1 MSNSKNAISEI
12 KKLMVQF
19 GFLTEG
25 TPLHSYKLED
35 NTILQTEK
43 LVSGNSIFK
52 INEAFEQVALED
64 GSYSLVENFNIEVK
78 NGKIE
83 SVKEIFV
90 DAKLVDGTVIK
101 VEGDSLVEG
110 AKVVVIQDD
119 AEIPAPDGVHELEDG
134 TKVETKDGIIAKIE
148 EVVADSEEGEVPEAP
163 EAEKPMEPSI
173 AMDGEFLQLVQ
184 DFIYKVGQKMSEME
198 TAMSKLN
205 SEFSSFKKEP
215 AAKKVADG
223 KTENFNKINTSDDVD
238 ARISNIM
245 SLRNKLK

>member
-19 GFLTEG
+19 GFMTEE
-25 TPLHSYKLED
+25 TPLHSFKLED

-119 AEIPAPDGVHELEDG
+119 AEIPAPDGVHELSDG

-148 EVVADSEEGEVPEAP
+148 EVVADSEEGEVA

-198 TAMSKLN
+198 TEMSKLN

-223 KTENFNKINTSDDVD
+223 KTENFNKINNSDDVD

>member
-19 GFLTEG
+19 GFMTEG
-25 TPLHSYKLED
+25 TPLHSFKLED

-110 AKVVVIQDD
+110 AKVVVVQDD

-148 EVVADSEEGEVPEAP
+148 EVVADSEEGEVA

-173 AMDGEFLQLVQ
+173 AMDGEFLQLIQ

-223 KTENFNKINTSDDVD
+223 KTENFNKINNIDDVD